1 MYVCMYVCMWVVYVY
16 NILVYHSLLLKP
28 PVSSTTGPAA
38 GLLSK
43 KSTEESLEPYN
54 HQPSQ

>member
-1 MYVCMYVCMWVVYVY
+1 MYVCMYVCRWVVYVY

-28 PVSSTTGPAA
+28 PVPSTTGPAA